1 VVIREGAELAES
13 RDKDGLEFVDVQ
25 PSPATR
31 IVGDNDE
38 VDRPFG
44 WREVGVGGR
53 RFWGYVSRCESHLRS
68 CKCNED
74 FDVGVCEDVC

>member
-1 VVIREGAELAES
+1 MVIREGAELAES
-13 RDKDGLEFVDVQ
+13 RDKDGLEFVDVK

-44 WREVGVGGR
+44 WGEDGVFGGC
-53 RFWGYVSRCESHLRS
+53 F
-68 CKCNED
+68 
-74 FDVGVCEDVC
+74 

>member
-1 VVIREGAELAES
+1 MAES

-44 WREVGVGGR
+44 WREVGVYGGR
-53 RFWGYVSRCESHLRS
+53 FWRCVSRCESHLRGG
-68 CKCNED
+68 KGNED
-74 FDVGVCEDVC
+74 FDVGVGENVC

>member
-1 VVIREGAELAES
+1 MVVREGAELAEC
-13 RDKDGLEFVDVQ
+13 RDKNGLEFVDVQ

-44 WREVGVGGR
+44 WGEAGVFGG
-53 RFWGYVSRCESHLRS
+53 
-68 CKCNED
+68 
-74 FDVGVCEDVC
+74 